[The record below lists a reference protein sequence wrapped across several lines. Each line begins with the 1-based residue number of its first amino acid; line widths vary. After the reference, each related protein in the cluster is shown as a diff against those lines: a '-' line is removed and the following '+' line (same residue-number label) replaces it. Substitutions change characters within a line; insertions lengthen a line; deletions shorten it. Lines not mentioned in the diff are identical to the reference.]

1 MVSGQPVQQAV
12 GKMLTPEGWR
22 GCVIIPKVMVRNY
35 AVNFLGHGKVLS
47 GLANFLNC
55 SHSMGPPEQC
65 QRTVM
70 VMLSWYPE
78 LSWY

>member
-1 MVSGQPVQQAV
+1 MAFPARPVAGPASAV
-12 GKMLTPEGWR
+12 KSKKLTPEVWR
-22 GCVIIPKVMVRNY
+22 GCVIITKVMVRNY
-35 AVNFLGHGKVLS
+35 ADKFLGHGKVLS

-70 VMLSWYPE
+70 VTLSW
-78 LSWY
+78 

>member
-35 AVNFLGHGKVLS
+35 AVNFLGHGKVLN

-55 SHSMGPPEQC
+55 S
-65 QRTVM
+65 
-70 VMLSWYPE
+70 
-78 LSWY
+78 